1 MRQDRGGA
9 DHSLRQNGRDVTVVL
24 LEKRREQFLRR
35 DGAALRQDR
44 IALHAHGLRLDER
57 LGIVVVILETEQL
70 HELHL
75 RDHALDLIEQRR
87 NVRLE
92 RSAGLLR
99 GQTAQV
105 AVAAFLQ
112 DLGRFV
118 VRRRIDHALHTL
130 SGEHF
135 GLAGCQHCRNRK
147 VIRIFYFRQFGS
159 SFMRRSALHPI

>member
-1 MRQDRGGA
+1 MRQDCSSA
-9 DHSLRQNGRDVTVVL
+9 DHGLRQNGRNVTVVL
-24 LEKRREQFLRR
+24 FIERGVQLLRW
-35 DGAALRQDR
+35 DGAALRQNR

-57 LGIVVVILETEQL
+57 LGIVIVILEAEQL
-70 HELHL
+70 HELRL

-87 NVRLE
+87 DVRLE
-92 RSAGLLR
+92 RSAGRLC
-99 GQTAQV
+99 GQAAQV
-105 AVAAFLQ
+105 AIAAFLQ

-118 VRRRIDHALHTL
+118 IRGRIDHALHTL

-159 SFMRRSALHPI
+159 SLMRRSTLRPI